1 MRDRKP
7 QVTVEVVVPI
17 DLRVQARWRGLDRAG
32 DLEIHT
38 GLSQIDLDRLEQRR
52 FDLRLID
59 NYPIITFKVLTSGG
73 ITLWTARATEVINE
87 SR

>member
-1 MRDRKP
+1 MK
-7 QVTVEVVVPI
+7 V
-17 DLRVQARWRGLDRAG
+17 G
-32 DLEIHT
+32 DLVRNNNGMRALIVPDE
-38 GLSQIDLDRLEQRR
+38 GLGI
-52 FDLRLID
+52 IMKIIKIGGAYD